1 MQFCQKSL
9 IHFANLNLLNFL
21 KIYSLLHNQRP
32 YKLYKLSS
40 KYVSGWFQKK
50 NIYTAPFP
58 DAQELHSRSTW
69 KANVCILR
77 SSHLRCFGKKGV
89 LRNFTIFTG
98 KQLCQSLFFNKVA
111 RPATLLKKRFWHRCF
126 PVNIV
131 KFLRKPFLPNTS
143 GRLLLY
149 IPVYLR
155 KKNSSAFIWWGLNN
169 FLRATCCH
177 LGLVKYFKFFHFS
190 WDFWKLN
197 GFLILPS
204 IALKCWNFPENLNF
218 NVKIVAKILI
228 RNHFLSLCQFYSIT
242 SPVYIL

>member
-21 KIYSLLHNQRP
+21 KIYSLLHIQRP

-58 DAQELHSRSTW
+58 DAQELHSLSTW

-77 SSHLRCFGKKGV
+77 SSHRRCFGKKGV

-98 KQLCQSLFFNKVA
+98 KHLCQSLFFNKVA

-143 GRLLLY
+143 GQLLLY

-155 KKNSSAFIWWGLNN
+155 KKKLFSFY
-169 FLRATCCH
+169 
-177 LGLVKYFKFFHFS
+177 LV
-190 WDFWKLN
+190 
-197 GFLILPS
+197 GV
-204 IALKCWNFPENLNF
+204 E
-218 NVKIVAKILI
+218 
-228 RNHFLSLCQFYSIT
+228 
-242 SPVYIL
+242 